1 MDRRFLTVLGVSLVF
16 ALVVSSVFYQM
27 TARSSNVKKTEAS
40 DQKDVVVATRPLG
53 VGWMIKPADVKL
65 MKVPSDGYPKGAFAK
80 VEDVLDRPVISNV
93 LLDEPILEGRLAA
106 KGSGLGLAP
115 TIPVGMR
122 AVTVR
127 VNDVAGVAGF
137 VLPGMKVD
145 VLVTGHP
152 PNGDGTMTTTC
163 LQNMLVLSAGQTMTP
178 DSRGQTIQA
187 PTVTLLVDPEQAET
201 LTLANSEGRIQLVLR
216 NSSDYELNSRG
227 RTETL
232 GSAKSSSRLAASTST
247 EWAGDEHP
255 CPRHV
260 GGILPG
266 EELQHGG
273 FLTSSTVDEVRA
285 DRDQQQRPENVYA
298 HRGAEHRQNQARVDR
313 MTNERIGPARN
324 ELRPLLARHRQAPIA
339 PEVPPRVDRQAE
351 AQQTQRGAAP
361 TEHIGVGITLR
372 LREELSKR
380 SGLQHRDDQ

>member
-27 TARSSNVKKTEAS
+27 TARSGNVKKAEAT

-53 VGWMIKPADVKL
+53 VGWMIKPADVKVV
-65 MKVPSDGYPKGAFAK
+65 KVPSEGYPKGAFGK

-163 LQNMLVLSAGQTMTP
+163 LQNMLVLSAGAAMTP
-178 DSRGQTIQA
+178 DSHGQTINA

-216 NSSDYELNSRG
+216 NSSDQTIEKTSGRFVSELYGSQRKPAPTKQEVAAAAPRPRPKPVEVAKVAPPPPVAAPPAPAPPDQIVVIRG
-227 RTETL
+227 TTRT
-232 GSAKSSSRLAASTST
+232 
-247 EWAGDEHP
+247 
-255 CPRHV
+255 V
-260 GGILPG
+260 
-266 EELQHGG
+266 
-273 FLTSSTVDEVRA
+273 EVL
-285 DRDQQQRPENVYA
+285 
-298 HRGAEHRQNQARVDR
+298 
-313 MTNERIGPARN
+313 PARAN
-324 ELRPLLARHRQAPIA
+324 N
-339 PEVPPRVDRQAE
+339 
-351 AQQTQRGAAP
+351 
-361 TEHIGVGITLR
+361 
-372 LREELSKR
+372 
-380 SGLQHRDDQ
+380 

>member
-27 TARSSNVKKTEAS
+27 TARSSSAKKVEAT

-53 VGWMIKPADVKL
+53 VGWMIKPADVKID
-65 MKVPSDGYPKGAFAK
+65 KVPTEAFPKGAFNK

-152 PNGDGTMTTTC
+152 PNSEGTMTTTC

-216 NSSDYELNSRG
+216 NSSDQAIEKTSGRFVSELY
-227 RTETL
+227 
-232 GSAKSSSRLAASTST
+232 GS
-247 EWAGDEHP
+247 
-255 CPRHV
+255 
-260 GGILPG
+260 
-266 EELQHGG
+266 
-273 FLTSSTVDEVRA
+273 
-285 DRDQQQRPENVYA
+285 QRK
-298 HRGAEHRQNQARVDR
+298 
-313 MTNERIGPARN
+313 PAPVKQ
-324 ELRPLLARHRQAPIA
+324 E
-339 PEVPPRVDRQAE
+339 
-351 AQQTQRGAAP
+351 AAP
-361 TEHIGVGITLR
+361 RPRPRPVEVAAAPPPPVAVAPPPPPPP
-372 LREELSKR
+372 
-380 SGLQHRDDQ
+380 DQIVVIRGTTRTVEVLPQRTNN